1 MLFSENFGR
10 ALLQAEQSDA
20 FSTAAVSKKLSLK
33 EVASFL
39 YRCKKYCGKQTFI
52 SYCLDLQ
59 QL

>member
-10 ALLQAEQSDA
+10 APLQAEQSDP

-39 YRCKKYCGKQTFI
+39 YRCKKIAANKPLFHI
-52 SYCLDLQ
+52 V
-59 QL
+59 